1 MKRHLS
7 VEQRLEQALASQQVE
22 KLHGKHN
29 YFHARN
35 FSAEEWSTIWS
46 QSDNTAWA
54 HGFGRMRGF
63 DQIWYNSVTM
73 YDYSVY
79 ETYIDLVQMFP
90 EIGGLDPRPVMELSM
105 HTLVNGI
112 IEVAEDGKTARS
124 SFVTPGM
131 LYDCINSMAVK
142 QGISFWERYGS
153 DFVCEDGE
161 WKYLHE
167 HVCPDFGMPFDFV
180 NMAADEYERA
190 VNPSLGGPMAPPAG
204 RDDRVE
210 LADPGPLHQK
220 YSIFQPVQNTV
231 PWPEPYVSMDD
242 QHSFAT
248 LVEPIS

>member
-153 DFVCEDGE
+153 DFVCEDGA

-190 VNPSLGGPMAPPAG
+190 VNPALGGPMAPPAG

-231 PWPEPYVSMDD
+231 PWPEPYVSMND
-242 QHSFAT
+242 QHSYAT

>member
-153 DFVCEDGE
+153 DFVCEDGSGNTSTSMCAPTS
-161 WKYLHE
+161 
-167 HVCPDFGMPFDFV
+167 VCPSTLSTWPLT
-180 NMAADEYERA
+180 NM
-190 VNPSLGGPMAPPAG
+190 SG
-204 RDDRVE
+204 R
-210 LADPGPLHQK
+210 
-220 YSIFQPVQNTV
+220 
-231 PWPEPYVSMDD
+231 
-242 QHSFAT
+242 
-248 LVEPIS
+248 

>member
-124 SFVTPGM
+124 SFVTPRHALRLHQLHGGETGH
-131 LYDCINSMAVK
+131 LLLGAIRLRLRLRGRGSGNTSTSM
-142 QGISFWERYGS
+142 
-153 DFVCEDGE
+153 
-161 WKYLHE
+161 
-167 HVCPDFGMPFDFV
+167 CPDFGMPFDFV
-180 NMAADEYERA
+180 NMAADEYER
-190 VNPSLGGPMAPPAG
+190 GGEPGPGRPHGPRRTG

-210 LADPGPLHQK
+210 LADPGPPASEVLHLPAGTEHR
-220 YSIFQPVQNTV
+220 SLAGALCV
-231 PWPEPYVSMDD
+231 
-242 QHSFAT
+242 HG
-248 LVEPIS
+248 

>member
-90 EIGGLDPRPVMELSM
+90 EIGGLDPRPTMELSM

-153 DFVCEDGE
+153 DFVCENGS

-180 NMAADEYERA
+180 NMAAGEYERE
-190 VNPSLGGPMAPPAG
+190 VNPALGGPLPPPTG

-231 PWPEPYVSMDD
+231 LWPEPYVSMDD
-242 QHSFAT
+242 QHSYAT

>member
-22 KLHGKHN
+22 KLHGLHN
-29 YFHARN
+29 YYHARN

-46 QSDNTAWA
+46 RSDNTAWA

-90 EIGGLDPRPVMELSM
+90 EIGGLDPRPIMELSM

-131 LYDCINSMAVK
+131 LYDCINDAAEK
-142 QGISFWERYGS
+142 RGISFWERYGS
-153 DFVCEDGE
+153 DFVLENGE

-180 NMAADEYERA
+180 NMAAGEYERET
-190 VNPSLGGPMAPPAG
+190 NPQIGGPTRPPAG

-242 QHSFAT
+242 EHSYAT
-248 LVEPIS
+248 LVEPI

>member
-1 MKRHLS
+1 
-7 VEQRLEQALASQQVE
+7 
-22 KLHGKHN
+22 
-29 YFHARN
+29 
-35 FSAEEWSTIWS
+35 
-46 QSDNTAWA
+46 
-54 HGFGRMRGF
+54 
-63 DQIWYNSVTM
+63 
-73 YDYSVY
+73 
-79 ETYIDLVQMFP
+79 
-90 EIGGLDPRPVMELSM
+90 M

-190 VNPSLGGPMAPPAG
+190 VNPALGGPMAPPAG

>member
-153 DFVCEDGE
+153 DFVCEDGA

-190 VNPSLGGPMAPPAG
+190 VNPALGGPMAPPAG

-242 QHSFAT
+242 QHSYAT